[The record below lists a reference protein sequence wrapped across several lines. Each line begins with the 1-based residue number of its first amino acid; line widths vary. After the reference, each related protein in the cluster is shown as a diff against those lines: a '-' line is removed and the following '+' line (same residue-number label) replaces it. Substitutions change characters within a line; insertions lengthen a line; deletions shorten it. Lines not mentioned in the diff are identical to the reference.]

1 VRIAWLFAPAFV
13 MASVLHPANS
23 RLSCRLWRPALASL
37 LTTLATVIVV
47 EAPVPFVFVTAVKDA
62 VKLHKALNQSSV
74 EEGGWSAMIT
84 HKTDRIA
91 DAVATKLP
99 VGKSDPEELLCST

>member
-1 VRIAWLFAPAFV
+1 